1 MNIAQHTTQKPWNAT
16 AGAKEIT
23 ICKTLL
29 RDCFR
34 PQVEVMLAC
43 IRNHTDCSTALAFS
57 NELVK
62 LASDI
67 QISATETLNK

>member
-1 MNIAQHTTQKPWNAT
+1 MNIAQHATQKPWNAT
-16 AGAKEIT
+16 AGAKEII

-34 PQVEVMLAC
+34 PQVELMLAT
-43 IRNHTDCSTALAFS
+43 IKNHPECTDALILS